1 MVTISQRRRRHPRWR
16 MLFTVVIFAGLVRHC
31 ELTSAKRL
39 TDIGSFSSSSTLS
52 RGSAET
58 RSQDVGSPN
67 DLAWQAWLLVDSQSG
82 SHSGLDSASFLR
94 RITPKSV
101 FIAPA
106 LPALPPCADGYRADT
121 MGRCVKNVNID
132 QEAHIVFLLEQLNS
146 RYRPRGDSSNNNHK
160 KSNGPLQL
168 NIPLLGNTNSQSSK
182 LDHED
187 TRDSIKIPV
196 VIPPRENSRDPIKI
210 PVVIPPREDI
220 RDTINI
226 PVVIPPRE
234 NTRDSIKIPV
244 VIPPREIT
252 RDSIKIPMLIPPREI
267 TRDSIKIPMV
277 IPPREDTRD
286 SIKIPVVIPSYE
298 DTRDSIEIP
307 VVIPPYEDTKDSIE
321 IPVVT
326 TPRGDI
332 RDSTEIPVVIPPR
345 EDIRNSIKIPVVIPS
360 REDIRDSIKIP
371 VVIPP
376 REDTRDSI
384 KIPVVIPSYEDTRD
398 SIEIPVVIP
407 PREDTNLK
415 VEEQP
420 FESIIAATDPPKNST
435 KSNDDETKD
444 EIISTSAD
452 LDAFSSNEDDEDIL
466 SRYDE
471 VVPVAEFPVDD
482 SNETNFSEVVDYKIP
497 IDLKT
502 LLNISNLKAINITDD
517 AAVWKNDSQF
527 LNSTEAT
534 PMLILLPSTSTN
546 SVVVPSV
553 EDLQTDNETSYRTSV
568 RQDNVTGNV
577 TDTETIGEIVP
588 ETTLPNQVLDVP
600 QIVVDKIERNDTQN
614 GNSSEVRNSSVHGSQ
629 AQVAMGNRVACA
641 GLSREP
647 A

>member
-146 RYRPRGDSSNNNHK
+146 RYRPR
-160 KSNGPLQL
+160 
-168 NIPLLGNTNSQSSK
+168 
-182 LDHED
+182 
-187 TRDSIKIPV
+187 
-196 VIPPRENSRDPIKI
+196 
-210 PVVIPPREDI
+210 
-220 RDTINI
+220 
-226 PVVIPPRE
+226 
-234 NTRDSIKIPV
+234 
-244 VIPPREIT
+244 
-252 RDSIKIPMLIPPREI
+252 
-267 TRDSIKIPMV
+267 
-277 IPPREDTRD
+277 
-286 SIKIPVVIPSYE
+286 
-298 DTRDSIEIP
+298 
-307 VVIPPYEDTKDSIE
+307 
-321 IPVVT
+321 
-326 TPRGDI
+326 
-332 RDSTEIPVVIPPR
+332 EIPVVIPPR